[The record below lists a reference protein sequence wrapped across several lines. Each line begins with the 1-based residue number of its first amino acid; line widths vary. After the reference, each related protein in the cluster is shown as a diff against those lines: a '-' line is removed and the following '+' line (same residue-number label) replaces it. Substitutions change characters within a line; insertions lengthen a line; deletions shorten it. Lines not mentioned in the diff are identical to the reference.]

1 MASSIDEQ
9 ILRASKEIVV
19 KFIESGRLSP
29 TTFPETFKTIYNAV
43 EETVKGESSAAQ
55 ENNPQKNE
63 ADSCT

>member
-29 TTFPETFKTIYNAV
+29 TAFPETFKIIYNAI
-43 EETVKGESSAAQ
+43 EETVKGEAPFDKLRERIDQ
-55 ENNPQKNE
+55 TQGT
-63 ADSCT
+63 D